1 MYLPNF
7 MLIKCYLLF
16 TDMKDIYIYIYKG
29 QDQVILCVNFRNV
42 TPLNFLLDV
51 NFKKFI
57 VGLHFLLITFMH
69 MKF

>member
-1 MYLPNF
+1 
-7 MLIKCYLLF
+7 
-16 TDMKDIYIYIYKG
+16 MKDIYIYIYIYKG
-29 QDQVILCVNFRNV
+29 QDQVILGVNFRNV

>member
-1 MYLPNF
+1 M
-7 MLIKCYLLF
+7 LF
-16 TDMKDIYIYIYKG
+16 TIYRHEGYIYIYIYKG

-57 VGLHFLLITFMH
+57 VGLYFLFITFMH

>member
-1 MYLPNF
+1 M
-7 MLIKCYLLF
+7 LF
-16 TDMKDIYIYIYKG
+16 TIYRHEGYIYIYIYIYIYKG
-29 QDQVILCVNFRNV
+29 QDQVILGVNFRNV